1 MIGMVWKGCA
11 LCAVS
16 ISVSKRWKAYCRWC
30 VKQFYYQEGCLN
42 MADTFRTLSA
52 SAEAEFKDK
61 SSRFIAYAY
70 PIRTTEDVKKLVD
83 DQRQA
88 HHKARHWCYA
98 YRLGT
103 DGLQFRANDDGEP
116 SGSAGRPILGQ
127 IDSFGL
133 TDVLIIVV
141 RYFGGTLLG
150 VPGLIHAYK
159 TAAAEALKTAVVVE
173 KNIEK
178 TVFLR
183 CDYPNLN
190 DAVRI
195 AKQHQAEIIA
205 QDLQL
210 DCRLTVC
217 IPQANYENCLAAWR
231 QTRAIDISEQGNM
244 EDE

>member
-1 MIGMVWKGCA
+1 
-11 LCAVS
+11 
-16 ISVSKRWKAYCRWC
+16 
-30 VKQFYYQEGCLN
+30 
-42 MADTFRTLSA
+42 MAGTFRTLSA
-52 SAEAEFKDK
+52 SVEAEFKDK
-61 SSRFIAYAY
+61 GSRFIAYAY
-70 PIRTTEDVKKLVD
+70 PIRTTEEVKKLVD
-83 DQRQA
+83 GQRQA